1 MKVKQGEHQEGE
13 NLTYLQN
20 RENYGHEMTN
30 E

>member
-1 MKVKQGEHQEGE
+1 MKVKQEEHLESE